1 MRRWFARLALV
12 CVLCCM
18 AAAGPL
24 AVSAVGASLSPPVA
38 DCNAHGGL
46 TRHYTVKQLQKAL
59 ATMPAD
65 IKQYTS
71 CPDVI
76 DHQLLVQ
83 LGKLP
88 GSGGSGS
95 GGGSFLPVWL
105 IVVLVLLVAGG
116 GAFGIL
122 AARRSRGGRDDEPP
136 AQGGE

>member
-1 MRRWFARLALV
+1 MNGLLSSLDISNVKTAWSLALL
-12 CVLCCM
+12 VLTSL
-18 AAAGPL
+18 AFVAWLALGPRRLMLGQGLFVGLL
-24 AVSAVGASLSPPVA
+24 AVDLLVFAFDFHPRAPLASLSPPVA

-88 GSGGSGS
+88 GSGT
-95 GGGSFLPVWL
+95 LW
-105 IVVLVLLVAGG
+105 
-116 GAFGIL
+116 
-122 AARRSRGGRDDEPP
+122 
-136 AQGGE
+136 